1 MGITNQNMVRRFL
14 TETEM
19 TQLWKPGT
27 DCTTCRQLS
36 RLESVFWPE
45 SSIDLTLF
53 SRQLG

>member
-1 MGITNQNMVRRFL
+1 MGVTNQNMVRRFL